1 MFLDET
7 QKKSKTKALEDL
19 IGKLDAMDGE
29 KIDKSKKPVVSK
41 MSVTAI
47 KPEGEENELE
57 EYMGEAGHE
66 GVEAAEKKLFPAEE
80 ASEEKAMISPEEK
93 AKIEELYQRYCK

>member
-19 IGKLDAMDGE
+19 ISKLDVMDGE
-29 KIDKSKKPVVSK
+29 KIDKSKKPVVAE
-41 MSVTAI
+41 MSVTAV

-57 EYMGEAGHE
+57 EYMGKAGHE
-66 GVEAAEKKLFPAEE
+66 GDEEAEEKLFPAEE
-80 ASEEKAMISPEEK
+80 ASEEQAMISPEEK

>member
-19 IGKLDAMDGE
+19 ISKLDVMDGE
-29 KIDKSKKPVVSK
+29 KIDKSKKPVVAE
-41 MSVTAI
+41 MSVTAV

-57 EYMGEAGHE
+57 EYMGKAGHE
-66 GVEAAEKKLFPAEE
+66 GVAAAEEKLFPAEE
-80 ASEEKAMISPEEK
+80 ASEEQAMISPEEK